1 MRKQITI
8 YYKKSRQKECV
19 YKRVIT
25 QEDNDYCI
33 VNYWKQ
39 SNNIKEYP
47 SNLKLS
53 ETSLNKYILQC
64 RKEKNFDHIE
74 IQNVL

>member
-8 YYKKSRQKECV
+8 YYKKSRQKE
-19 YKRVIT
+19 YIHKRVLT
-25 QEDNDYCI
+25 EEENNYSI
-33 VNYWKQ
+33 VSYWKQ
-39 SNNIKEYP
+39 GNNIKEYP
-47 SNLKLS
+47 SKLKLS